1 MHRGGSNDCETAAIG
16 CGCEGG
22 SAGKVLLDLC
32 DVTLSFL
39 PKAREH
45 GVLTGPLV
53 VVDPGLVLQFAI
65 HELWPEAGV
74 VSMTLVHGSGGTTWQ
89 AGWLSFSP
97 VKLIP
102 FSSLLSAS

>member
-1 MHRGGSNDCETAAIG
+1 MRRGGSNDCGTAAIG

-39 PKAREH
+39 PKARAL
-45 GVLTGPLV
+45 GVLTGSLV

-65 HELWPEAGV
+65 HEFWSEAGE

-89 AGWLSFSP
+89 AGWLCFSP
-97 VKLIP
+97 LKLIP
-102 FSSLLSAS
+102 FSSPLFAG